1 MARLSK
7 LRKAL
12 PGTFLALVLGLLVAA
27 CEVSPAASLGL
38 PAVSADVDA
47 ISVKTPAVTI
57 TTPSVPV
64 KSPTATVPT
73 TPENTPSASPKTPTV
88 PAKSIPAKA
97 PSVKV
102 KSPSGSG
109 QGPTVSA
116 PVPSTSSLGEAAAG
130 AKLTTT
136 NATSPPGNLPA
147 TGPAPSS
154 ASVTPP
160 NGVSSVT
167 PPSGQATPVD
177 GSAGYGA
184 GPAVQSPVSGIGAR
198 RNSGERARMADDSSL
213 AGTVARLQ
221 GCLSELPE
229 SHRRALMLRTGVG
242 SSQALSA
249 SAAAA
254 RLHLDAARFARVE
267 RQALGELQKV
277 ARTDRCGQMDEIAA
291 AVVAF
296 VGPGVSGG
304 GPTARSGV
312 EAARYA
318 FSPPARH
325 AIKPGGSSSG
335 SLLGD
340 ISPTASSAI
349 VVLLLLVAA
358 AIAAGIVVTHGSG
371 NSPPWR
377 RWRRRVADGLRRTR

>member
-7 LRKAL
+7 LHKAL
-12 PGTFLALVLGLLVAA
+12 TGTFLVLVLGLLVAA

-38 PAVSADVDA
+38 PALSADVA
-47 ISVKTPAVTI
+47 AVSVKTPAVTV

-88 PAKSIPAKA
+88 PVKSTPAKA

-102 KSPSGSG
+102 KTPSGSG
-109 QGPTVSA
+109 QAPTVSA
-116 PVPSTSSLGEAAAG
+116 PVPSTSSLGEAVVPG

-136 NATSPPGNLPA
+136 NATSPPGNLTA

-154 ASVTPP
+154 ASVTPTD
-160 NGVSSVT
+160 GASSVA
-167 PPSGQATPVD
+167 PSGQATPGD
-177 GSAGYGA
+177 GTAGYGA
-184 GPAVQSPVSGIGAR
+184 APAAESPVGGIGPR
-198 RNSGERARMADDSSL
+198 RNSGEAARLADDSSL

-242 SSQALSA
+242 SSQVLSA
-249 SAAAA
+249 RAAAA

-267 RQALGELQKV
+267 RQALGELKKA
-277 ARTDRCGQMDEIAA
+277 ARTSTCGQMDQIAT

-296 VGPGVSGG
+296 VGPGVSSG

-318 FSPPARH
+318 FAPPPRH
-325 AIKPGGSSSG
+325 AIKPGESSSG
-335 SLLGD
+335 FLLGD

-349 VVLLLLVAA
+349 IVLLLVVAA

-377 RWRRRVADGLRRTR
+377 RWRRRVVDGLRRVR

>member
-12 PGTFLALVLGLLVAA
+12 TGTFLALVLGLLVAA

-38 PAVSADVDA
+38 PALSAEVGA
-47 ISVKTPAVTI
+47 ISVKTPTVTV

-64 KSPTATVPT
+64 KSPTATAPT
-73 TPENTPSASPKTPTV
+73 TPVNTPRDSPKTPTV
-88 PAKSIPAKA
+88 PVKTTPAKA

-102 KSPSGSG
+102 KLPSSSG
-109 QGPTVSA
+109 QGPTASA
-116 PVPSTSSLGEAAAG
+116 PVPSTSSLGEAAAPG

-136 NATSPPGNLPA
+136 NASSPPRNL
-147 TGPAPSS
+147 TGTAPAPSS
-154 ASVTPP
+154 ASVSPA
-160 NGVSSVT
+160 NGVSSAA
-167 PPSGQATPVD
+167 PSGQATPVD
-177 GSAGYGA
+177 GTAGYGA
-184 GPAVQSPVSGIGAR
+184 GPAVESPVGGVGTR
-198 RNSGERARMADDSSL
+198 QNSGERARMADDSSL
-213 AGTVARLQ
+213 VETVARLQ
-221 GCLSELPE
+221 GCLSELPK

-249 SAAAA
+249 RAAAA

-267 RQALGELQKV
+267 RQALGELQKA
-277 ARTDRCGQMDEIAA
+277 ARSSTCGQMEEIAT

-296 VGPGVSGG
+296 VGPDASGG

-318 FSPPARH
+318 FSPPPRH
-325 AIKPGGSSSG
+325 AIKPAGSSSG

-371 NSPPWR
+371 NSPRWR
-377 RWRRRVADGLRRTR
+377 YWRRRVADGLRRMR